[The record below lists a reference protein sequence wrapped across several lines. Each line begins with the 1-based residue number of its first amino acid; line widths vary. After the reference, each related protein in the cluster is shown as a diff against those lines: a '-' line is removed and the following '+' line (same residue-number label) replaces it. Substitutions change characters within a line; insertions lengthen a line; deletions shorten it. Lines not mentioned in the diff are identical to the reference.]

1 LERELHD
8 KKNKMAEI
16 IEISNA
22 AYEARDKAQAEMIAL
37 KQQADQVC
45 KHRCITTVLPLKLP
59 LNTHVPLI
67 PRIYPC
73 ALAFHHQIHAHLC

>member
-1 LERELHD
+1 MVFDGIYKKLENELHE

-37 KQQADQVC
+37 KAQADKEQQKFEV
-45 KHRCITTVLPLKLP
+45 HSGV
-59 LNTHVPLI
+59 
-67 PRIYPC
+67 
-73 ALAFHHQIHAHLC
+73 